1 MLVASDELIESLV
14 RLWRV
19 LHTVSAPTQQGDITA
34 QQFWL
39 LRQLRRIGPA
49 RVGDLAGALGI
60 AQNSV
65 TTASQRL
72 EGRGLVTRERSREDE
87 RVVVLSLTEVGA
99 AWVDAWREERRLLL
113 EDLLTDL
120 DIVEREQLHAL
131 LDRVLARAGAAA
143 R

>member
-1 MLVASDELIESLV
+1 MASDELIESLV

-39 LRQLRRIGPA
+39 LRQLRRLGPA
-49 RVGDLAGALGI
+49 RVSDLAAALSI

-72 EGRGLVTRERSREDE
+72 EARGLLTRQRSREDE
-87 RVVVLSLTEVGA
+87 RVVELALTEAGA
-99 AWVDAWREERRLLL
+99 ARVDAWREQRRLRLEELL
-113 EDLLTDL
+113 ADL
-120 DIVEREQLHAL
+120 DAAEREQLHAL
-131 LDRVLARAGAAA
+131 LDRVLARAGEAA

>member
-1 MLVASDELIESLV
+1 MTSDELVESLV

-39 LRQLRRIGPA
+39 LRQLRRLGPA
-49 RVGDLAGALGI
+49 RVSDLAAALGI

-72 EGRGLVTRERSREDE
+72 EARGLLTRQRSREDE
-87 RVVVLSLTEVGA
+87 RVVELALTEAGA
-99 AWVDAWREERRLLL
+99 ARVDAWREQRRLRLEELL
-113 EDLLTDL
+113 ADL
-120 DIVEREQLHAL
+120 DASEREQLHAL
-131 LDRVLARAGAAA
+131 LDRVLARAGESA

>member
-1 MLVASDELIESLV
+1 MASDELIESLV

-39 LRQLRRIGPA
+39 LRQLRRMGPA
-49 RVGDLAGALGI
+49 RVSDLAAALGI

-72 EGRGLVTRERSREDE
+72 ETRGLLTRERSREDE
-87 RVVVLSLTEVGA
+87 RVVELALTAAGA
-99 AWVDAWREERRLLL
+99 ARVDTWREQRRQRLEELLA
-113 EDLLTDL
+113 DL
-120 DIVEREQLHAL
+120 DSGEREQLHML
-131 LDRVLARAGAAA
+131 LDRVLARAGDAA

>member
-1 MLVASDELIESLV
+1 MASDELIESLV

-39 LRQLRRIGPA
+39 LRQLRRLGPA
-49 RVGDLAGALGI
+49 RVSDLAAALGI

-72 EGRGLVTRERSREDE
+72 EARGLLTRQRSREDE
-87 RVVVLSLTEVGA
+87 RVVELELTDAGA
-99 AWVDAWREERRLLL
+99 GRVDDWREHRRLLL
-113 EDLLTDL
+113 EELLIDL
-120 DIVEREQLHAL
+120 DPEEREQLRLL
-131 LDRVLARAGAAA
+131 LDRVLARAGDAA